1 MKNKHIS
8 YGIAENGEE
17 AVKQWEKG
25 NYHLVLVRDD
35 LATLLMCT
43 DCPKDGYSNACHG
56 WH

>member
-25 NYHLVLVRDD
+25 NYHLVLVCDD
-35 LATLLMCT
+35 LPTLLMCA